1 MLQVGVLASHQGT
14 NFQSIADACAD
25 GELNANVSV
34 LVCNNSSAPVI
45 QRAERAGIPA
55 KHLSLQTHADP
66 DELDIAIC
74 DALTTASVELVVLAG
89 YMKKLGPRVLARYEG
104 HIINVHPALL
114 PRHGGRGCYGMHV
127 HEAVIRDGD
136 KETGATVHLVNGEY
150 DMGNI
155 LHQESTPVE
164 TDDTAESLAEK
175 VHAIE
180 YRLLLSTIDEFS
192 RKS

>member
-1 MLQVGVLASHQGT
+1 
-14 NFQSIADACAD
+14 
-25 GELNANVSV
+25 
-34 LVCNNSSAPVI
+34 
-45 QRAERAGIPA
+45 
-55 KHLSLQTHADP
+55 
-66 DELDIAIC
+66 
-74 DALTTASVELVVLAG
+74 
-89 YMKKLGPRVLARYEG
+89 
-104 HIINVHPALL
+104 
-114 PRHGGRGCYGMHV
+114 MHV